1 MSDIQRYN
9 LAKDYGYDN
18 GECFS
23 LMEDYPSADGEW
35 VKYEDHIAMNKK
47 LCDEIEFWQTDND
60 KLQAQLDKA
69 VDRIKDMLMG
79 DDGQAWKEAEK
90 FIERLGKE

>member
-1 MSDIQRYN
+1 MYY
-9 LAKDYGYDN
+9 A
-18 GECFS
+18 
-23 LMEDYPSADGEW
+23 
-35 VKYEDHIAMNKK
+35 
-47 LCDEIEFWQTDND
+47 DND